1 MMNENLYTQI
11 ATPYYGT
18 VARAGRGFENV
29 FIIATASKETG
40 KVDSIRVEA
49 WCGRAANDLS
59 NWLSEK
65 KVEGFIAEDFSLALE
80 KELDKAN
87 IWSRWNITG
96 DIHEIE
102 SQWDQLKV
110 A

>member
-1 MMNENLYTQI
+1 MSENCFIQI

-18 VARAGRGFENV
+18 VARAGRGFEN
-29 FIIATASKETG
+29 IYLIASASTETG
-40 KVDSIRVEA
+40 KIESIRVET
-49 WCGRAANDLS
+49 WCGRAASDLS

-65 KVEGFIAEDFSLALE
+65 KVNGLIAEDFSLALE

-96 DIHEIE
+96 DIREIE
-102 SQWDQLKV
+102 SFWKQLKV

>member
-1 MMNENLYTQI
+1 MNENLYTQI

-18 VARAGRGFENV
+18 VARAGRGFESV
-29 FIIATASKETG
+29 YIIASASKETG
-40 KVDSIRVEA
+40 KVDSIRVA
-49 WCGRAANDLS
+49 TWCGRAASDLGS
-59 NWLSEK
+59 WLSEN

-87 IWSRWNITG
+87 IWSRWNIAG

-102 SQWDQLKV
+102 THWKQLQV